1 VSSVP
6 YWLDSPYEQR
16 PALEGRLEVEACVI
30 GGGVGGL
37 SCARRLAGHGIET
50 LVLERGSVAG
60 GASGRNGGFLLAGVA
75 AFHNDAREL
84 YGRERNRRIYARTVS
99 AQQEIYELA
108 EALGMGDSVRR
119 VGSLRVAVTEEEAER
134 VHGQVQALRE
144 DGFAGELWERDEL
157 PPVLRR
163 RGLCACHVD
172 HDAALHP
179 ARWYRALA
187 EAAERAGARICE
199 GTAVTGPVP
208 APGEGEIRA
217 GGSSVRARHVIVAA
231 DGALPVLVPAY
242 EGRVRARRLH
252 MVASEPTER
261 VVDQLVYPR
270 WGYEYFQQRPDG
282 RLLLGGF
289 SDLDGAASYT
299 DREEGSPEI
308 WARLESYLRDELG
321 LDTEV
326 THRWVG
332 VVGYTDDQLPFVGEV
347 PGRPGLYVAGGYSGH
362 GNVPGYVAGQE
373 IADAIAGQA
382 SEEPVFE
389 ADRPSAP
396 SASARR

>member
-1 VSSVP
+1 MSFVP
-6 YWLDSPYEQR
+6 YWLDSPYEPR
-16 PALEGRLEVEACVI
+16 PALEGRVEVEACVI
-30 GGGVGGL
+30 GAGVGGL
-37 SCARRLAGHGIET
+37 SCARRLAEHGIET
-50 LVLERGSVAG
+50 LVLERGTVAG

-84 YGRERNRRIYARTVS
+84 YGRERNRRIYARTVT
-99 AQQEIYELA
+99 AQEEIYALA
-108 EALGMGDSVRR
+108 KALGMGDSVRR

-134 VHGQVQALRE
+134 VRGQVRALRE
-144 DGFAGELWERDEL
+144 DGFAGELLDREGL
-157 PPVLRR
+157 PAVLRR

-179 ARWYRALA
+179 VRWYRALA

-199 GTAVTGPVP
+199 GTPVTAPVP
-208 APGEGEIRA
+208 APGEGEVRA
-217 GGSSVRARHVIVAA
+217 GAGSVRASHVIVAA
-231 DGALPVLVPAY
+231 DGALPVLVPEY

-282 RLLLGGF
+282 RLLLGGY
-289 SDLDGAASYT
+289 SDLDGPASFT

-321 LDTEV
+321 LDTNV

-332 VVGYTDDQLPFVGEV
+332 VVGYTADQLPCVGEV
-347 PGRPGLYVAGGYSGH
+347 PGRPGLHVAGGYSGH

-373 IADAIAGQA
+373 IADAIAGRA
-382 SEEPVFE
+382 SEEPVFG
-389 ADRPSAP
+389 ADI
-396 SASARR
+396 

>member
-1 VSSVP
+1 VSFVP
-6 YWLDSPYEQR
+6 YWLDAPYEPR
-16 PALEGRLEVEACVI
+16 RALEGRVEVEACVI

-37 SCARRLAGHGIET
+37 SCARRLAMHGVET

-84 YGRERNRRIYARTVS
+84 YGRERNRRIYARTLA
-99 AQQEIYELA
+99 AQEEIYELA
-108 EALGMGDSVRR
+108 ETLGLGDSVRR
-119 VGSLRVAVTEEEAER
+119 VGSLRVAVSEEEADR
-134 VHGQVQALRE
+134 VRGQVTALRE
-144 DGFAGELWERDEL
+144 DGFPGELVERDDL
-157 PPVLRR
+157 PRVLRR

-179 ARWYRALA
+179 AHWYRALA
-187 EAAERAGARICE
+187 EAAEEAGARICE
-199 GTAVTGPVP
+199 GTAVRGRVP
-208 APGEGEIRA
+208 APGEGEVQTD
-217 GGSSVRARHVIVAA
+217 GGAVRAQHVVVAA
-231 DGALPVLVPAY
+231 DAALPVLVPEY
-242 EGRVRARRLH
+242 EDRVRARRLH

-261 VVDQLVYPR
+261 VVEQLVYPR
-270 WGYEYFQQRPDG
+270 WGFEYFQQRQDG

-289 SDLDGAASYT
+289 SDLDGQASYT

-308 WARLESYLRDELG
+308 WDRLEAYLRHELG
-321 LDTEV
+321 LNTKV

-332 VVGYTDDQLPFVGEV
+332 LVGYTEDQLPFVGEV
-347 PGRPGLYVAGGYSGH
+347 PGRPGLHVAGGYSGH

-382 SEEPVFE
+382 GAEPVFV
-389 ADRPSAP
+389 ADR
-396 SASARR
+396 

>member
-1 VSSVP
+1 VSFVP
-6 YWLDSPYEQR
+6 YWLDSPYEPR
-16 PALEGRLEVEACVI
+16 RGLEGRVEVEACVI

-37 SCARRLAGHGIET
+37 SCARRLAMHGVET

-84 YGRERNRRIYARTVS
+84 YGRERNRRIYARTLA
-99 AQQEIYELA
+99 AQEEIYELA
-108 EALGMGDSVRR
+108 ETLGLGDSVRR
-119 VGSLRVAVTEEEAER
+119 VGSLRVAVSEEEAER
-134 VHGQVQALRE
+134 VRGQVTALRD
-144 DGFAGELWERDEL
+144 DGFPGELVERDDL
-157 PPVLRR
+157 PRVLRR
-163 RGLCACHVD
+163 RGLCGCLVD

-179 ARWYRALA
+179 AQWYRALA
-187 EAAERAGARICE
+187 EAAEAGGARICE
-199 GTAVTGPVP
+199 GTAVRGPVP
-208 APGEGEIRA
+208 APEQGELQTD
-217 GGSSVRARHVIVAA
+217 GGAVRAQHVVVAA
-231 DGALPVLVPAY
+231 DAALPALVPEY

-261 VVDQLVYPR
+261 VVEQLVYPR

-289 SDLDGAASYT
+289 SDLDGPASYT

-308 WARLESYLRDELG
+308 WDRLESYFRDELG
-321 LDTEV
+321 LNTRV
-326 THRWVG
+326 SHRWVG
-332 VVGYTDDQLPFVGEV
+332 LVGYTEDQLPFVGEV
-347 PGRPGLYVAGGYSGH
+347 PGRPGLHIAGGYSGH

-382 SEEPVFE
+382 GAAPVFG
-389 ADRPSAP
+389 ADR
-396 SASARR
+396 

>member
-1 VSSVP
+1 MSFVP
-6 YWLDSPYEQR
+6 YWLDSPYEPR
-16 PALEGRLEVEACVI
+16 LALEGRVEVDACVI

-37 SCARRLAGHGIET
+37 SCARRLAELGIET
-50 LVLERGSVAG
+50 LVLERGTVAG

-84 YGRERNRRIYARTVS
+84 YGRERNRRIYARTLS

-108 EALGMGDSVRR
+108 AALGLGDSVRR
-119 VGSLRVAVTEEEAER
+119 VGSLRVAVSEEEAER
-134 VHGQVQALRE
+134 VRGQVRALRE
-144 DGFAGELWERDEL
+144 DGFPGELVERDEL

-163 RGLCACHVD
+163 RGVCACLVD

-199 GTAVTGPVP
+199 GTAVRAPVP
-208 APGEGEIRA
+208 APGEGEVQTP
-217 GGSSVRARHVIVAA
+217 GGSIRARHVVVAA
-231 DGALPVLVPAY
+231 DGALPVLVPEY
-242 EGRVRARRLH
+242 EGRVRPRRLH
-252 MVASEPTER
+252 MVASEPAER
-261 VVDQLVYPR
+261 VVEQLVYPR

-289 SDLDGAASYT
+289 SDLDGPASYT
-299 DREEGSPEI
+299 DREEGSPDI

-321 LDTEV
+321 LDTRV
-326 THRWVG
+326 SHRWVG

-347 PGRPGLYVAGGYSGH
+347 PGRPGLHVAGGYSGH
-362 GNVPGYVAGQE
+362 GNVPGYLAGQE
-373 IADAIAGQA
+373 IADAIAGVT
-382 SEEPVFE
+382 SDEPLFG
-389 ADRPSAP
+389 ADR
-396 SASARR
+396 

>member
-1 VSSVP
+1 VSALP
-6 YWLDSPYEQR
+6 YWLDSPYEPR
-16 PALEGRLEVEACVI
+16 PALEGHVEVEVCVI
-30 GGGVGGL
+30 GAGVGGL
-37 SCARRLAGHGIET
+37 SCARRLAEHGIET
-50 LVLERGSVAG
+50 LVLERGTVAG

-75 AFHNDAREL
+75 AFHNDARDL
-84 YGRERNRRIYARTVS
+84 YGRERNRRIYARTVA
-99 AQQEIYELA
+99 AQEQVYLLA

-134 VHGQVQALRE
+134 VRGQVQALRD
-144 DGFAGELWERDEL
+144 DGFAGELVEREAL

-163 RGLCACHVD
+163 RGLCACLVD

-199 GTAVTGPVP
+199 GTAVHAPVP
-208 APGEGEIRA
+208 APGEGA
-217 GGSSVRARHVIVAA
+217 VQTDDGSVRARHLVVAA
-231 DGALPVLVPAY
+231 DGALPVLVPEY

-261 VVDQLVYPR
+261 VVEQLVYPR

-289 SDLDGAASYT
+289 SDLDGEASYT
-299 DREEGSPEI
+299 DREEGSAQV

-321 LDTEV
+321 VDTKV
-326 THRWVG
+326 SHRWVG
-332 VVGYTDDQLPFVGEV
+332 IVGYTEDQLPYVGEV
-347 PGRPGLYVAGGYSGH
+347 PGRPGLHVAGGYSGH
-362 GNVPGYVAGQE
+362 GNLPGYVAGEE
-373 IADAIAGQA
+373 IADAIAGRL
-382 SEEPVFE
+382 SEEPLFG
-389 ADRPSAP
+389 ADR
-396 SASARR
+396 